1 MVRYR
6 RVLRVLGVRQTISM
20 LRDSTAWA
28 LAVLGTACLAAM
40 CGDAVGPVSNGTK
53 IAFAEVATEAGLGV
67 FTHDNGA
74 DGDKLYAEQMGSG
87 GGFLDYDG
95 DGWQDILLMGGG
107 QWSRAP
113 RAGYRPLWLFKNLGD
128 GRFAD
133 VTAVAGLDSV
143 EAFTIGMAAADYDND
158 GDTDFLLTN
167 VNENMLFRN
176 DGGRFVEVGT
186 EAGISGHDEWSSSA
200 LFFDADRDGWLDLY
214 VGNYAEW
221 TPKTDKFC
229 PEGGSVKLYCIP
241 ADYRGRP
248 SRYYRNNRDGTFTDH
263 TEEAGFSSAIG
274 KSLGV
279 AELDYDRD
287 GWSDFFVANDGEGD
301 LLYENDRDGTFTER
315 GVLSGIAFSEHGEAR
330 AGMGIDVGVVDETGE
345 PTMFVGNFSDEMIG
359 VYRHTGN
366 GLFLDRAAVSRIG
379 QPSLNTLTFGLFLV
393 DIDSD
398 ADLDLFAANG
408 HVYPDRLEGQDKITY
423 EQRSQLFLNVGGG
436 SFEEVAPETTPPLLV
451 RMVARGAAWADY
463 DRDGDVDIL
472 VTENDGPV
480 HLWRN
485 DTRGGNY
492 FRVSVRGSASNR
504 DGLGTRIRIQHGKAV
519 QERRIRTG
527 SSYLSQSETVA
538 VFGLGLSTRV
548 DVVWVRW
555 PDGSESEYG
564 PVDANREIRLIEGNP
579 GWEEIAMA
587 PGGATR

>member
-1 MVRYR
+1 
-6 RVLRVLGVRQTISM
+6 M
-20 LRDSTAWA
+20 LRGDTV
-28 LAVLGTACLAAM
+28 LACAFIGPACLVAM
-40 CGDAVGPVSNGTK
+40 CGHPAGPVSDGEP
-53 IAFAEVATEAGLGV
+53 IAFTEVTAEAGLGGFV
-67 FTHDNGA
+67 HDNGA
-74 DGDKLYAEQMGSG
+74 AGGKLYAEQMGSG

-95 DGWQDILLMGGG
+95 DGRQDILLMGGG

-113 RAGYRPLWLFKNLGD
+113 KVGYRPLWLFRNLG
-128 GRFAD
+128 GGGFAD
-133 VTAVAGLDSV
+133 VTAEAGLDQLD
-143 EAFTIGMAAADYDND
+143 AFTIGMAAADYDND

-186 EAGISGHDEWSSSA
+186 EAGISVHDEWSSSA

-214 VGNYAEW
+214 VGNYADW
-221 TPKTDKFC
+221 TVEKDKFC
-229 PEGGSVKLYCIP
+229 PEGGSVKLYCVP
-241 ADYRGRP
+241 ADYDGRP
-248 SRYYRNNRDGTFTDH
+248 SRYYRNNRDGTFADQ

-287 GWSDFFVANDGEGD
+287 GWSDFIVANDGEGD
-301 LLYENDRDGTFTER
+301 LLYENDQDGTFTER

-345 PTMFVGNFSDEMIG
+345 PTMFVGNFSEEMIG

-366 GLFLDRAAVSRIG
+366 GLFLDRAAASKIG
-379 QPSLNTLTFGLFLV
+379 LPSLNTLTFGLFLV

-436 SFEEVAPETTPPLLV
+436 LFEEVAPETTPPLSVL
-451 RMVARGAAWADY
+451 MVARGAAWADY
-463 DRDGDVDIL
+463 DRDGDVDVL
-472 VTENDGPV
+472 VTENDGPG

-485 DTRGGNY
+485 DTRRGNY

-504 DGLGTRIRIQHGKAV
+504 DGLGTRIRILHGSAV

-538 VFGLGLSTRV
+538 VFGLGASTRV
-548 DVVWVRW
+548 DGVWVRW

-564 PVDANREIRLIEGNP
+564 PVDANREIRLVEGNP
-579 GWEEIAMA
+579 GWEEVAMTPA
-587 PGGATR
+587 ARKR